1 MEYIHY
7 FLILLQRFRDDEQLT
22 VNMWLS
28 VLTSANERISEVSG
42 TSIGERSMLDAL
54 IPAQHKLRDALNL
67 GSKPIDAFGEA
78 VKAAETSAMQTVH
91 ISGSHSVDSTIC
103 KTFKYPDPGAHAVGI
118 WMRAAYEGFKLKF
131 GCEFE

>member
-1 MEYIHY
+1 
-7 FLILLQRFRDDEQLT
+7 
-22 VNMWLS
+22 MWLS

-103 KTFKYPDPGAHAVGI
+103 KVLFSYNTFYTHNIDLEYLKY
-118 WMRAAYEGFKLKF
+118 LKNTLKNYN
-131 GCEFE
+131 